1 MWFLRICCRHGCVG
15 CGSRM
20 GRMAIAQAKK
30 NVREQKTVD
39 GSPMVPRKRRDVR
52 KKMLTG
58 LVKSRWIGMDL
69 PDEDTA
75 RVKFFGMRVSL
86 QGNTSSA
93 DGRLVRPERNQIS
106 EDVRLLEDS
115 GLVEREAFHA

>member
-1 MWFLRICCRHGCVG
+1 MTPELTLTGPDLRRIADVVLADLLPPRLRRLWL
-15 CGSRM
+15 SRM

-30 NVREQKTVD
+30 NVWEQKTVD
-39 GSPMVPRKRRDVR
+39 GSPMAPRKRRDVR

-75 RVKFFGMRVSL
+75 RVKFFRNAGVVARKHQL
-86 QGNTSSA
+86 G
-93 DGRLVRPERNQIS
+93 GRAAGATRSCRQ
-106 EDVRLLEDS
+106 
-115 GLVEREAFHA
+115 